1 MRRMKVVFAIVLIL
15 AAIIVSAIPLFQR
28 KHLNT
33 ETAKVVEEFLSAP
46 EKEEI
51 PYAEL
56 YAAMQEYNDC
66 LVGNQRELLT
76 DPWSYEQTSFDLTEY
91 GIEDGVFGVLEI
103 PAIDLSMPVY
113 LGATEE
119 NMAKGA
125 AHLSNTSLPIGG
137 MNTNSVIAGHR
148 GYSGAD
154 YFRHLDKLEL
164 GHKVRLMNLWETLAY
179 RVVDIQIITPSDIQ
193 KVYVQEGCDML
204 TLLTCHPYASG
215 GKQRLVIYCER
226 TNGGE

>member
-15 AAIIVSAIPLFQR
+15 AAIIVSAIPIIQR
-28 KHLNT
+28 KQLNT
-33 ETAKVVEEFLSAP
+33 ETAKIVEQFLGQP
-46 EKEEI
+46 EAEEI

-76 DPWSYEQTSFDLTEY
+76 DPWSYQQTSFDLTEY
-91 GIEDGVFGVLEI
+91 GIDDGVFGVLEI

-137 MNTNSVIAGHR
+137 MDTNASYKNNTI
-148 GYSGAD
+148 SG
-154 YFRHLDKLEL
+154 
-164 GHKVRLMNLWETLAY
+164 
-179 RVVDIQIITPSDIQ
+179 
-193 KVYVQEGCDML
+193 
-204 TLLTCHPYASG
+204 
-215 GKQRLVIYCER
+215 
-226 TNGGE
+226 

>member
-1 MRRMKVVFAIVLIL
+1 MRRMKVAFAIMLIL
-15 AAIIVSAIPLFQR
+15 AAIVVSTIPVFQR

-56 YAAMQEYNDC
+56 YAAMLDYNDA
-66 LVGNQRELLT
+66 LVGQQNNLLT
-76 DPWSYEQTSFDLTEY
+76 DPWSYEQTIFDLTEY
-91 GIEDGVFGVLEI
+91 GIDDGVFGVLEI

-125 AHLSNTSLPIGG
+125 VHLSNTSLPIGG
-137 MNTNSVIAGHR
+137 MDTNSVIAGHR

-154 YFRHLDKLEL
+154 YFRHLDKLEV
-164 GHKVRLMNLWETLAY
+164 GHKVRLTNLWETLSY
-179 RVVDIQIITPSDIQ
+179 RVVDIQIIAPSDIQ
-193 KVYVQEGCDML
+193 KVYVQEGRDML

>member
-56 YAAMQEYNDC
+56 YAAMLDYNDA
-66 LVGNQRELLT
+66 LVGQQNNLLT

-91 GIEDGVFGVLEI
+91 GMEDGVFGVLEI
-103 PAIDLSMPVY
+103 PAIGLSMPVY

-137 MNTNSVIAGHR
+137 MDTNSVIAGHR

-154 YFRHLDKLEL
+154 YFRHLDKLEV
-164 GHKVRLMNLWETLAY
+164 GHKVRLTNLWETLSY
-179 RVVDIQIITPSDIQ
+179 RVVGIQIIAPSDIQ
-193 KVYVQEGCDML
+193 KIYVQEGHDLL

>member
-15 AAIIVSAIPLFQR
+15 AAIVVSAIPIIQR
-28 KHLNT
+28 KHLDT
-33 ETAKVVEEFLSAP
+33 ETAKVVEQFLGQP
-46 EKEEI
+46 EAEEI

-91 GIEDGVFGVLEI
+91 GMEDGVFGVLEI

-125 AHLSNTSLPIGG
+125 VHLSNTSLPIGG
-137 MNTNSVIAGHR
+137 MDTNSVIAGHR

-154 YFRHLDKLEL
+154 YFRHLDKLEV
-164 GHKVRLMNLWETLAY
+164 GHKVRLINLWETLAY
-179 RVVDIQIITPSDIQ
+179 RVVDIQIIAPSDIQ
-193 KVYVQEGCDML
+193 KVYVQEGRDML

-226 TNGGE
+226 E

>member
-51 PYAEL
+51 LYAEL

-76 DPWSYEQTSFDLTEY
+76 DPWSYEQTSFDLLEY

-137 MNTNSVIAGHR
+137 MDTNSVIAGHR

-154 YFRHLDKLEL
+154 YFRHLDKLEV
-164 GHKVRLMNLWETLAY
+164 GHKVRLTNLWETLSY
-179 RVVDIQIITPSDIQ
+179 RVVDIQIIAPSDIQ
-193 KVYVQEGCDML
+193 KVYVQEGRDML

-226 TNGGE
+226 E

>member
-148 GYSGAD
+148 GYCGAD
-154 YFRHLDKLEL
+154 YFRHLDKLAV
-164 GHKVRLMNLWETLAY
+164 GHKVRLTNLWETLSY
-179 RVVDIQIITPSDIQ
+179 RVVDTQIISPSDIQ
-193 KVYVQEGCDML
+193 KVYVQEGRDML

>member
-1 MRRMKVVFAIVLIL
+1 MRRMKYALAILLIL
-15 AAIIVSAIPLFQR
+15 AAIVVSAIPIIQR
-28 KHLNT
+28 KHLDT
-33 ETAKVVEEFLSAP
+33 ETAKVVEQFLGQP
-46 EKEEI
+46 EAEEI

-76 DPWSYEQTSFDLTEY
+76 DPWSYEQTSFDLLEY

-137 MNTNSVIAGHR
+137 MDTNSVIAGHR

-154 YFRHLDKLEL
+154 YFRHLDKLEV
-164 GHKVRLMNLWETLAY
+164 GHKVRLTNLWKTLSY
-179 RVVDIQIITPSDIQ
+179 RVVDIQIIDPSDIQ
-193 KVYVQEGCDML
+193 KVYVQEGRDML

>member
-1 MRRMKVVFAIVLIL
+1 MRRMKYALAILLIL
-15 AAIIVSAIPLFQR
+15 AAIIVSAIPIIQR

-56 YAAMQEYNDC
+56 YAAIQEYNDC

-119 NMAKGA
+119 NMAIGA
-125 AHLSNTSLPIGG
+125 VHLSNTSLPIGG

-148 GYSGAD
+148 GFSGAD
-154 YFRHLDKLEL
+154 YFRHLDKLEV
-164 GHKVRLMNLWETLAY
+164 GHKVRLINLWETLSY
-179 RVVDIQIITPSDIQ
+179 RVVDIQIIAPSDIQ
-193 KVYVQEGCDML
+193 KIYVQEGHDLL